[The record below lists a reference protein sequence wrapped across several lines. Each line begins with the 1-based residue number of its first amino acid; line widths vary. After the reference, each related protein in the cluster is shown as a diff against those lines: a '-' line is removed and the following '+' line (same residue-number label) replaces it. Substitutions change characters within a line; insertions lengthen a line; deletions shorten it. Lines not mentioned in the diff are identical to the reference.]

1 MLLPSPT
8 FRPIS
13 VSLLKYRSI
22 DLCYLRYRRPSI
34 LGDRRRESLYS
45 DCAARMLNQGTTCLQ
60 QLSLHEN
67 ERHRF
72 TAFFNNDAV
81 SCSSVIDHACTRS
94 VCDSAPQHQAE
105 RVYVIGDG
113 SNIGLNSATG
123 KVEARGGRLGVL
135 NDGTAAGLMLHANIA
150 VGATSGKMI
159 GLCDAIF
166 HSRSPKTETTPE
178 QWMRKDKQLQRCD
191 KQSSAWE
198 LGAYN
203 ARELL
208 QAKGYNHRIYV
219 HDAGSDDKIVFSRL
233 LELKTINE
241 RTDGHQQ
248 REQQDDFVIRM
259 RNFQRLT
266 YQGYR
271 RQDAP
276 QLADIPWFDTGLTR
290 PSKGKQVEKQKLK
303 TVVDKHGSVLGKAMI
318 KIRELNHISK
328 KFKVRR
334 RKGRK
339 AKLRVKAIAIRCC
352 DLNGRWHNLTIVQA
366 WENPRSLPKSERHS
380 AVHWV
385 LLTTLPVESFQ
396 EALEVIG
403 IYQRRWI
410 VEQLFRVLKVD
421 GLDIGKTQLGDSEA
435 IIKLIV
441 MALEVA
447 ITVLQLVE
455 AREKHEGNP
464 IGEVFSDQMIQLLR
478 KVNTRYEGRTQ
489 KQKNPYPSEQLSY
502 ATWVIARMGGWKG
515 YGHKP
520 PGPKTIARGL
530 TDFLKFAE
538 LTFHINDPDNT
549 LPLLP

>member
-22 DLCYLRYRRPSI
+22 DLSYLRYKRPSI

-72 TAFFNNDAV
+72 TAFFNNDAI
-81 SCSSVIDHACTRS
+81 SCSAVIDHACTRS

-303 TVVDKHGSVLGKAMI
+303 TVVDKHGCVLGKAMI
-318 KIRELNHISK
+318 KVRELNHISK

-403 IYQRRWI
+403 IYQKRWI

-464 IGEVFSDQMIQLLR
+464 ISEVFSDQMIQLLR
-478 KVNTRYEGRTQ
+478 RVNTRYEGRTQ